1 MNNLAIITLVAS
13 LLVTPMSYLQQVE
26 DGPPPS
32 TNDPGETER
41 VVTNLSYVRGYPR
54 KYCPFPTTVSM
65 KVWVKPSI
73 THVDGV
79 QFIITDSVKRLRGST
94 DGGGGNSLITTETNW
109 YDLAVTHYAGD
120 GWVFRG
126 PIVKTGR
133 PFGWD
138 RYADLY
144 FLYGYNFDKEAN
156 DWNVWLQWY
165 CDTDVPWNEE
175 ERDPRR

>member
-1 MNNLAIITLVAS
+1 MRKAIMLALALTL
-13 LLVTPMSYLQQVE
+13 LLPTAALAE
-26 DGPPPS
+26 EPPAE
-32 TNDPGETER
+32 TNAPGETER
-41 VVTNLSYVRGYPR
+41 VLTDLAYVHGYPR

-79 QFIITDSVKRLRGST
+79 QFIITDSIKRLRGST
-94 DGGGGNSLITTETNW
+94 DGGGANSLITTEANW

-144 FLYGYNFDKEAN
+144 FLYGYNFDKDAN
-156 DWNVWLQWY
+156 DWSVWLQWY
-165 CDTDVPWNEE
+165 CDTTNPWYGEPE
-175 ERDPRR
+175 